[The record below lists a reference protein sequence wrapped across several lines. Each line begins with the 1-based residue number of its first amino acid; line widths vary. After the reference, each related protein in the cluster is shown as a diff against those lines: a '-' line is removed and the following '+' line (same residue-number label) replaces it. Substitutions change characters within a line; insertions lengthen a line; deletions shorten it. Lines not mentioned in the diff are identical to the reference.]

1 MYFIEVEVTHS
12 VSGAPQGGSVVCV
25 CVLSHVPL
33 FGTPWTVAHH
43 VPLIMGFSRQGYWSG
58 SPCPPPGALPDPGIK
73 PASSVAPA
81 LQTVFTSEPP
91 GEAPI
96 QYMCIYRFSSIYTHI
111 LFF

>member
-1 MYFIEVEVTHS
+1 MF
-12 VSGAPQGGSVVCV
+12 
-25 CVLSHVPL
+25 LSSWDSLGKDTGVGRHAL
-33 FGTPWTVAHH
+33 
-43 VPLIMGFSRQGYWSG
+43 LQ
-58 SPCPPPGALPDPGIK
+58 ALPDPGIK